1 MNVIVVSDPWIYSC
15 EVSFAD
21 IMQMSKPLKIIS
33 VRDIVITA
41 STCSSISDVSISPG
55 GYSTLTT
62 ADSLKL
68 AHYVTSVLLQI

>member
-1 MNVIVVSDPWIYSC
+1 MIVVSDPGIHSC

-21 IMQMSKPLKIIS
+21 IMQMSKPLTIIS
-33 VRDIVITA
+33 VRDIAKTA

-68 AHYVTSVLLQI
+68 AHYITSVLLQI